1 MSNNLKVGQLCLTV
15 NTELSE
21 HNDGLLVVV
30 LAVNPT
36 MRAGGGELT
45 PYLICRIDGMPFKS
59 TSEQAPGKQIRVWAP
74 TYKLKPI
81 DHGGVDARDQ
91 VRAVLELTA

>member
-30 LAVNPT
+30 LTVNPT

-45 PYLICRIDGMPFKS
+45 PYLIRRIDGMPFKRAG
-59 TSEQAPGKQIRVWAP
+59 EQAPGKQFEAWAVA
-74 TYKLKPI
+74 YKLKPI
-81 DHGGVDARDQ
+81 DDGGVDARDQ